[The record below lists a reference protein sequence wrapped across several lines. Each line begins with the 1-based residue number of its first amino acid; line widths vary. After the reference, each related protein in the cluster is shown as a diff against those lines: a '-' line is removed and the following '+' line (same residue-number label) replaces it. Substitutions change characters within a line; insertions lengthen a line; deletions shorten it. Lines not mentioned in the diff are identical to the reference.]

1 MIVQHFFTKWLAHS
15 SYLLGGSKTC
25 AIVDPTRDVE
35 IYLGTAKSMGLE
47 ITHILETHLHADF
60 VSGHIE
66 LAGETNADIYAPKSG
81 NCNFKHV
88 AVSEGDKFMIE
99 EMEISVV
106 DIPGHTPDGLGYV
119 VVDNSRGEKPV
130 SIFCGDTLFVGD
142 VGRPD
147 LFPGRAREL
156 ASDLY
161 NSLHDKLMGLPD
173 FCEVYPAHGAGSLC
187 GRSMGAKRSST
198 IGYEKLYN
206 SELQIKDEE
215 EFIKSLTTNMPSAPD
230 HFSRC
235 SEINRKGP
243 KPIKDLPK
251 PSPMMPKDFKKNADK
266 KNTIVLDVRT
276 VESFGGQHVPGAY
289 HIDFTGNFVTFAGW
303 IIPPDKDIL
312 LVVDSAEEVDEV
324 VTWLRRVGLDDT
336 IGYLEGGMYAWAKEG
351 LPMDH
356 VCQLSSPE
364 LKTMMDEKTFML
376 LDVRTR
382 REYRLQNI
390 DGSINIP
397 SPELRTRYKEVDTSK
412 DIVVICNSGHR
423 SSTATSL
430 LKQNGLKN
438 VYNVSGGMV
447 GYNAAGFIT
456 ECPMCSAPH
465 GPRLTQKNRVG

>member
-1 MIVQHFFTKWLAHS
+1 MIIQQFFTKWLAHS

-25 AIVDPTRDVE
+25 AIVDPTRDVRTY
-35 IYLGTAKSMGLE
+35 IDATKTMGLK

-66 LAGETNADIYAPKSG
+66 LAEETDAKIYAPKSG
-81 NCNFKHV
+81 NCNFDHV
-88 AVSEGDKFMIE
+88 AASEGDKFKIE
-99 EMEISVV
+99 DMEITVI
-106 DIPGHTPDGLGYV
+106 DIPGHTPDGVGYV
-119 VVDNSRGEKPV
+119 VVDKSRGEKPV

-147 LFPGRAREL
+147 LFPGRAMEL

-161 NSLHDKLMGLPD
+161 NSLHDKLMDLPG

-206 SELQIKDEE
+206 SELQILDEE

-243 KPIKDLPK
+243 KLIKELPQYKPIKPR
-251 PSPMMPKDFKKNADK
+251 DFKKNADK

-289 HIDFTGNFVTFAGW
+289 HIDFTGNFITFAGW
-303 IIPPDKDIL
+303 IVPPDKKIL
-312 LVVDSAEEVDEV
+312 LVVDSPEEVDEV

-356 VCQLSSPE
+356 VW
-364 LKTMMDEKTFML
+364 
-376 LDVRTR
+376 
-382 REYRLQNI
+382 
-390 DGSINIP
+390 
-397 SPELRTRYKEVDTSK
+397 
-412 DIVVICNSGHR
+412 
-423 SSTATSL
+423 
-430 LKQNGLKN
+430 
-438 VYNVSGGMV
+438 
-447 GYNAAGFIT
+447 
-456 ECPMCSAPH
+456 
-465 GPRLTQKNRVG
+465 

>member
-1 MIVQHFFTKWLAHS
+1 MIIQQFFTKWLAHS

-25 AIVDPTRDVE
+25 AIVDPTRDIKSYIE
-35 IYLGTAKSMGLE
+35 TARSMGLK

-60 VSGHIE
+60 VSGHVD
-66 LAGETNADIYAPKSG
+66 LAEETGGKIFAPRSG
-81 NCNFKHV
+81 NCNFNHTP
-88 AVSEGDKFMIE
+88 VSEGDNFMIE
-99 EMEISVV
+99 DMEITVM
-106 DIPGHTPDGLGYV
+106 DIPGHTPEGVGYT

-130 SIFCGDTLFVGD
+130 CIFCGDTLFVGD

-147 LFPGRAREL
+147 LFPGRANEL
-156 ASDLY
+156 AADLY
-161 NSLHDKLMGLPD
+161 SSLHNKIMDLPD

-198 IGYEKLYN
+198 VGYEKLFN
-206 SELQIKDEE
+206 PELQILDEE
-215 EFIKSLTTNMPSAPD
+215 EFIKSLTTHMPSAPD

-243 KPIKDLPK
+243 KPLKELPIPK
-251 PSPMMPKDFKKNADK
+251 PIKPRDFKKITDN

-276 VESFGGQHVPGAY
+276 VESFGGQHIPGAY
-289 HIDFTGNFVTFAGW
+289 HVDFSGNFITFAGW
-303 IIPPDKDIL
+303 IIPPDNDIL
-312 LVVDSAEEVDEV
+312 LVVDSAEEVNKV

-356 VCQLSSPE
+356 VRQLSSPE
-364 LKTMMDEKTFML
+364 FKNLMDEKEFTL

-382 REYRLQNI
+382 REYALQNI
-390 DGSINIP
+390 KGSVNIP
-397 SPELRTRYKEVDTSK
+397 SPELRTRHAEIDSNKEV
-412 DIVVICNSGHR
+412 VVICNSGHR

-430 LKQNGLKN
+430 LKQNGFKN
-438 VYNVSGGMV
+438 VYNVAGGMM
-447 GYNAAGFIT
+447 GYNAAGYIA

-465 GPRLTQKNRVG
+465 GPRLTQKV